1 MPPMDNLPPPAPE
14 VLARC
19 EQVAAKMP
27 LVHVTSGRA
36 GRPMLWDIADGTIP
50 TSEEQYRYCG
60 PTTRDVELLLG
71 FPPSV
76 YFYAGRAHPQYGE
89 VALAF
94 LPEVE
99 RTVAHSA
106 TPFDSGGV
114 AREDGRGYHFTP
126 PAGMSRADFARACI
140 LEADWRAEFARWLAG
155 YFPSGARGYWERPPE
170 REDPNGLY
178 SAGNDWSA
186 WVWEVRFT
194 RGPAVTEAAVWAT
207 TDSHLREIRNA
218 LVDQWNAPDDV
229 DLLDGFLARLLTPT
243 GSYRHNEV
251 IEQWTRAACL

>member
-1 MPPMDNLPPPAPE
+1 MKVVGSTTLGSPMPPMDNLPPPAPE

-99 RTVAHSA
+99 RSVAHSA

-155 YFPSGARGYWERPPE
+155 YFPSGL
-170 REDPNGLY
+170 ED
-178 SAGNDWSA
+178 
-186 WVWEVRFT
+186 
-194 RGPAVTEAAVWAT
+194 
-207 TDSHLREIRNA
+207 
-218 LVDQWNAPDDV
+218 
-229 DLLDGFLARLLTPT
+229 T
-243 GSYRHNEV
+243 GSDHRSEKT
-251 IEQWTRAACL
+251 QTDCTRQATIGRRGRGKCASPAGRR